1 MPLTHYLQQE
11 SAAFDPATVRLMT
24 DAYLEACRVL
34 GLSSRD
40 DGVTRL
46 VAKRIITAAKSGE
59 RDPERLVRCG
69 LEERSFGS

>member
-11 SAAFDPATVRLMT
+11 CAAFDPATVRLMT

-69 LEERSFGS
+69 LHERSFGS

>member
-1 MPLTHYLQQE
+1 MPLSL
-11 SAAFDPATVRLMT
+11 SAARKRRVRCRSVKLMT
-24 DAYLEACRVL
+24 AADLEACRVL